1 MSRIGHAFSSP
12 ARPLFIGYLV
22 AGDPDYQRS
31 LDAARIMLDSGVDIL
46 ELGMPFTDPL
56 ADGPTIQR
64 AHQRA
69 LEHGMTR
76 EKVFRMAESL
86 RKDYDV
92 PIVLLVYA
100 NHLYARGIPEF
111 YRNAADAGVDGV
123 LVVDLPLEE
132 SVDVRRE
139 ALRNNIDHIFLVAPT
154 TTEERL
160 KATLD
165 QATGFLYL
173 ISVLGITGAR
183 NEIAP
188 GVLDLVGR
196 IAPRSGI
203 PLAAGFGI
211 SRPAHVAPLFRAG
224 ARAIIVGSAIVDII
238 EREYAVHGKPGRELA
253 GFIQAMRGA
262 CDDCAGEKIRER
274 IGCE

>member
-1 MSRIGHAFSSP
+1 MSRIDHAFSSQ

-22 AGDPDYQRS
+22 AGDPDYEKS
-31 LDAARIMLDSGVDIL
+31 VDSARIMLDSGVDIL
-46 ELGMPFTDPL
+46 ELGMPFTDPV

-69 LEHGMTR
+69 LEHGMTQDA
-76 EKVFRMAESL
+76 VFRMVATL

-100 NHLYARGIPEF
+100 NHLYARGIPVF
-111 YRNAADAGVDGV
+111 YRTAADAGVDGV
-123 LVVDLPLEE
+123 LVVDIPLEE
-132 SVDVRRE
+132 SADVHRE
-139 ALRNNIDHIFLVAPT
+139 AIRNDIDHIFLVAPT
-154 TTEERL
+154 TNEERL

-165 QATGFLYL
+165 QATGFIYV

-188 GVLDLVGR
+188 GVLDLIGR
-196 IAPRSGI
+196 IAPRSRT

-211 SRPAHVAPLFRAG
+211 SRPAHVAPLFGAG

-238 EREYAVHGKPGRELA
+238 EKEYSLHGKPGQELS
-253 GFIQAMRGA
+253 GFIRAMRGA
-262 CDDCAGEKIRER
+262 CDECAGEK
-274 IGCE
+274 